1 MYVFLPASQD
11 YTDTVYEVLAEVKTW
26 KKHHGNGKS

>member
-1 MYVFLPASQD
+1 MYVFLPAD